1 MTISDIN
8 LDKWIKEEMFDAV
21 PIATGIID
29 RSFNIVHANKA
40 FENIFG
46 PWKDK
51 KCYSVYKKRDS
62 ACPPCKWPGSHK
74 GGASQV
80 HREMGFDKT
89 GRLTTYISHT
99 FPIVDEKGNIP
110 FLVVM
115 TTDTTET
122 EKMQREHKLLFDQVP
137 CSILIIDKDFRIV
150 RTNQRIRDEFGDI
163 EGKHCYNVLKG
174 LDHKCLKCT
183 ARQTFSD
190 GKMHSDVHTWKYGK
204 GEKHQLVTTVPLR
217 EADGSF
223 DVVME
228 MTVDITQ
235 KIQLQDE
242 LKIAHAFMETMIAT
256 SIDGIFAIDS
266 SGDVTIFNAATRK
279 IFKVDENYKVSKEE
293 LVSMLPEGFLPQ
305 VRKTDKPVYF
315 PEAEVKDING
325 ETIPVRLVGVNLIVG
340 DRSMG
345 RAFSIQDLR
354 DIKKLETEK
363 MEAER
368 LAVVGQTVA
377 GLAHGVKNLITALE
391 GGMYMLNT
399 GLQKGQI
406 DRIQKGMEML
416 IRNIDRISMFV
427 KAFLSY
433 SKGRVIHVKPSNPG
447 EIAREVVELYS
458 TKAEDMGVKLTIDQ
472 PLDIAPALI
481 DYESMH
487 ECLTNLIGNAID
499 ACQISD
505 DGGGCKV
512 VVRIFEKDGVI
523 TYEVFDNGCGMDYE
537 VKQKVFTTFFTTKG
551 LGGSGIGLLMA
562 KKIVQEHGGKI
573 DLESEH
579 GYGTT
584 FRIRLPRN
592 RLPKQISDEEDSEE

>member
-1 MTISDIN
+1 
-8 LDKWIKEEMFDAV
+8 
-21 PIATGIID
+21 
-29 RSFNIVHANKA
+29 
-40 FENIFG
+40 
-46 PWKDK
+46 
-51 KCYSVYKKRDS
+51 
-62 ACPPCKWPGSHK
+62 
-74 GGASQV
+74 
-80 HREMGFDKT
+80 MGFDKT
-89 GRLTTYISHT
+89 GRLTTYINHT
-99 FPIVDEKGNIP
+99 FPIVDEGGNIP

-122 EKMQREHKLLFDQVP
+122 EKIQREHKLLFDQVP
-137 CSILIIDKDFRIV
+137 CSILIIDKDFCIV
-150 RTNQRIRDEFGDI
+150 RTNRKIRDEFGNI

-174 LDHKCLKCT
+174 LDHKCSKCT

-190 GKMHSDVHTWKYGK
+190 GEMHSDVHTWKYGK
-204 GEKHQLVTTVPLR
+204 GEKHHLVTTVPLR

-235 KIQLQDE
+235 KIQLKDE

-266 SGDVTIFNAATRK
+266 SGDVTIFNAASRK
-279 IFKVDENYKVSKEE
+279 IFQIDDNGRISKEQ
-293 LVSMLPEGFLPQ
+293 LVSMLPEGFLSQ
-305 VRKTDKPVYF
+305 VGKTKEPVFF
-315 PEAEVKDING
+315 PETEVKDINS
-325 ETIPVRLVGVNLIVG
+325 ETIPARLVGVNLVI
-340 DRSMG
+340 DDKSMG
-345 RAFSIQDLR
+345 MAFSIQDLR
-354 DIKKLETEK
+354 DIKKLEKEK

-399 GLQKGQI
+399 GLQKSKI

-416 IRNIDRISMFV
+416 VRNIERISMFV

-433 SKGRVIHVKPSNPG
+433 SKGREIQVKLSNPE

-458 TKAEDMGVKLTIDQ
+458 AKAGDLGVKLEIDQ
-472 PLDIAPALI
+472 PGDIAPALI

-487 ECLTNLIGNAID
+487 ECLTNLVGNAID

-505 DGGGCKV
+505 DEGGCLV
-512 VVRIFEKDGVI
+512 IVRIFEKDEVI
-523 TYEVFDNGCGMDYE
+523 IYEVFDNGCGMDYE
-537 VKQKVFTTFFTTKG
+537 VKQKAFTTFFTTKG
-551 LGGSGIGLLMA
+551 LGGSGIGLLMT

-573 DLESEH
+573 DLESEPGH
-579 GYGTT
+579 GTT

-592 RLPKQISDEEDSEE
+592 RLPKQISNETDSE